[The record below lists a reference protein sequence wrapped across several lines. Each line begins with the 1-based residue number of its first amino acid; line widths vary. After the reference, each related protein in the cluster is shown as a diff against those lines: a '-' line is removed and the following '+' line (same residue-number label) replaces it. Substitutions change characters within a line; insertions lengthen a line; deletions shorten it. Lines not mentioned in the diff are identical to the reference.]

1 MRYAIFGALIL
12 GLELFETRPCLALI
26 LIQHLLGEK
35 LIRRTRR
42 LGVASR
48 HELHFGIL
56 RVGSGMSSG
65 DTGSYANLCSA
76 DESAS
81 ATPCP

>member
-42 LGVASR
+42 LGV
-48 HELHFGIL
+48 
-56 RVGSGMSSG
+56 
-65 DTGSYANLCSA
+65 
-76 DESAS
+76 
-81 ATPCP
+81 